1 MLDHGERGSNR
12 LITHNASIVTLMRR
26 FGGSL
31 GHVVGHH
38 VKSGAKGGANV
49 PELDM
54 MAKHMHAHVDVPCG
68 RLVCRVKSHSD
79 RPLVVHVD
87 VSGARITETEVLEE
101 HAQIESFFRGF
112 RAGDIFA
119 FLRAKKSGAAELDFP
134 GARRT
139 VQEEDVGAG
148 AFVAIGIRSQSES
161 EKP

>member
-1 MLDHGERGSNR
+1 MILHQPPSKVSPNKLFKEVLDRTQSR
-12 LITHNASIVTLMRR
+12 RDILITHGTRTVT
-26 FGGSL
+26 FVGGLGRSL
-31 GHVVGHH
+31 GHVVSNH

-101 HAQIESFFRGF
+101 HA
-112 RAGDIFA
+112 
-119 FLRAKKSGAAELDFP
+119 
-134 GARRT
+134 
-139 VQEEDVGAG
+139 
-148 AFVAIGIRSQSES
+148 
-161 EKP
+161 